1 MDGQKHGKRWYRSMI
16 KKLSKQGDRLVLEI
30 DRALLDQL
38 QIDENTALE
47 VTTDGRTLSV
57 APVPD
62 EEYREAFER
71 ATKSVNEQYAKTFKR
86 LAE

>member
-1 MDGQKHGKRWYRSMI
+1 MI

-38 QIDENTALE
+38 QIDETTALE
-47 VTTDGRTLSV
+47 VTTDGRTLSI
-57 APVPD
+57 APVD
-62 EEYREAFER
+62 EEKRAERFKSALASTNARFGEAL
-71 ATKSVNEQYAKTFKR
+71 KR